1 MEEASSR
8 PVDPARSNGAARRG
22 GLPTGSE
29 VGGYRILARLGAGA
43 MGAVYEAEDGG
54 GNLVAIKF
62 LHAHLDVDA
71 QGRER
76 LRREAVALQRLRH
89 PAVAQILD
97 VELDG
102 SEAFIVTELVD
113 GPNLEEEIATGGP
126 LDARD
131 LFELA
136 DQLAEALEAVHAA
149 GVVHRDLK
157 PSNVLVTQNGPV
169 LIDFGIAHGLD
180 EARATSTGLVMGTPG
195 YLAPELLEGA
205 APSANSDWWG
215 WAALLAF
222 SATGRPPFGMRP
234 VEAVLARARSGEADL
249 DGLGPR
255 TAAALEAALRA
266 DPATRLGPSEVAAV
280 LHRVA
285 QDGDGPTAS
294 PATGA
299 TEVVPQHFGGGGKTG
314 GGGGAFGGA
323 ALGGAA
329 AVTAVGGTLAAA
341 GRAAAVGAA
350 APAAANGAGG
360 AAAVTTVRGPAG
372 AGAGAVATAGAGA
385 SGAAATVVLPASAG
399 DVQPTSVVPTVR
411 SAVPVPRPTP
421 PAPSIPPLAAT
432 QVIANDGRTV
442 AVPTVP
448 PAPPVTPVAPG
459 STAPPLSVL
468 PASLAGPASG
478 RATSVQPTAVQPA
491 VQQPTLRQPPVPSAP
506 PGAYPPAQGPY
517 PPPSQNPYAPQPAPP
532 ADAPASGRRK
542 GRGAQGADPEG
553 GDPLDAFGRPLGV
566 VSAPGYARPAHRR
579 RAGTVAALGLP
590 LVLLAGT
597 YPGVAFVLLAAVVV
611 VLRVVGVGADS
622 FHGRRERRG
631 VQRSDGVRSVVAV
644 PWYALRAVVGAVP
657 SLLVALCGGVLLVV
671 GSWWL
676 LAPGMLVLAPQQTVE
691 ARSVGGANEPWVF
704 TVVLCFAMAV
714 TVLLAWFGPLSG
726 LTRYG
731 ARTTLAHVAPGRV
744 GAIFLVLAGL
754 VLTAMVLFSL
764 GDGTPI
770 DWVPFPGPPPS
781 L

>member
-8 PVDPARSNGAARRG
+8 PADPAHDPALDPARSSGAARRG

-157 PSNVLVTQNGPV
+157 PSNVLVTENGPV

-255 TAAALEAALRA
+255 TAAALAAALRA
-266 DPATRLGPSEVAAV
+266 DPASRLGPSEVAAV

-285 QDGDGPTAS
+285 QEGDGPTAS

-299 TEVVPQHFGGGGKTG
+299 TAVVPHHLGGGGSAG
-314 GGGGAFGGA
+314 GGGRAAGGA
-323 ALGGAA
+323 ALAGTAAVAA
-329 AVTAVGGTLAAA
+329 AGGTLAAA
-341 GRAAAVGAA
+341 ERAAAVGAA

-360 AAAVTTVRGPAG
+360 
-372 AGAGAVATAGAGA
+372 GAVATAGAGA
-385 SGAAATVVLPASAG
+385 SGAAATVALPASAG

-421 PAPSIPPLAAT
+421 TAPSIPPLAAT
-432 QVIANDGRTV
+432 QIIANDGRTV
-442 AVPTVP
+442 AVPTMP
-448 PAPPVTPVAPG
+448 PTSMPP
-459 STAPPLSVL
+459 TAMS
-468 PASLAGPASG
+468 
-478 RATSVQPTAVQPA
+478 PTAVQPA
-491 VQQPTLRQPPVPSAP
+491 VQQPTLRQPPAPSAP

-517 PPPSQNPYAPQPAPP
+517 PPPSQGPYAPQPAPP

-542 GRGAQGADPEG
+542 GRGAQVAGTEG
-553 GDPLDAFGRPLGV
+553 GDPLDAFGQPLGE
-566 VSAPGYARPAHRR
+566 VSASGYARPAHRR

-597 YPGVAFVLLAAVVV
+597 YPGIAFVLLAVVVV

-622 FHGRRERRG
+622 FHGRRERKG

-704 TVVLCFAMAV
+704 TVVLCVAMVV

-754 VLTAMVLFSL
+754 VLAAIVLFPL
-764 GDGTPI
+764 GDGAPI
-770 DWVPFPGPPPS
+770 DWAPFPGPPPS

>member
-1 MEEASSR
+1 MEEATSR
-8 PVDPARSNGAARRG
+8 PVDPARSTGAARRG

-222 SATGRPPFGMRP
+222 AATGRPPFGMRP
-234 VEAVLARARSGEADL
+234 VEAVLARARAGEADL

-255 TAAALEAALRA
+255 TAAALAAALRA
-266 DPATRLGPSEVAAV
+266 DPASRLGPSEVAGV
-280 LHRVA
+280 LHAAA

-299 TEVVPQHFGGGGKTG
+299 TEIVPQHFSGGGV
-314 GGGGAFGGA
+314 AGGA
-323 ALGGAA
+323 ALAGAA
-329 AVTAVGGTLAAA
+329 AAGALGGTLAAA
-341 GRAAAVGAA
+341 ERAAAVGAA
-350 APAAANGAGG
+350 AAADGAGATPAATKVLGAGAAVG
-360 AAAVTTVRGPAG
+360 AAAG
-372 AGAGAVATAGAGA
+372 AGAGVVGAA
-385 SGAAATVVLPASAG
+385 GAAATVVLPASAG

-411 SAVPVPRPTP
+411 SAVPLPRPTP

-432 QVIANDGRTV
+432 QIIANDGRTV
-442 AVPTVP
+442 AVPT
-448 PAPPVTPVAPG
+448 APPGPPGAPG
-459 STAPPLSVL
+459 SAAVPPPSVP
-468 PASLAGPASG
+468 PASLAGAAQVRPTAL
-478 RATSVQPTAVQPA
+478 QPTAVQPA
-491 VQQPTLRQPPVPSAP
+491 VQQPTLRQPAVPAAY
-506 PGAYPPAQGPY
+506 PGTYPPAQGPY

-532 ADAPASGRRK
+532 AEAPASGGKKR
-542 GRGAQGADPEG
+542 RGAQVAEPEG

-566 VSAPGYARPAHRR
+566 ISAPGYARPAHRR

-597 YPGVAFVLLAAVVV
+597 SPGLAFVLLALVVV

-622 FHGRRERRG
+622 FHGRRERKG
-631 VQRSDGVRSVVAV
+631 VQRSDGARAAVAV

-676 LAPGMLVLAPQQTVE
+676 LAPGMLVLAPQQSVE

-704 TVVLCFAMAV
+704 TVVLCVAMAV

-744 GAIFLVLAGL
+744 GAIFLVLVGL
-754 VLTAMVLFSL
+754 VLAALVLFAF
-764 GDGTPI
+764 GDGAPI
-770 DWVPFPGPPPS
+770 DWAPFPGPPPS

>member
-8 PVDPARSNGAARRG
+8 PVDPVRGSGTAPRG
-22 GLPTGSE
+22 GLPSGSE

-54 GNLVAIKF
+54 GNRVAIKF

-71 QGRER
+71 QGRDR

-126 LDARD
+126 LDAHD

-222 SATGRPPFGMRP
+222 AATGRPPFGMRP
-234 VEAVLARARSGEADL
+234 VEAVLARARTGEADL
-249 DGLGPR
+249 DGLEPR
-255 TAAALEAALRA
+255 TAAALAAALRA
-266 DPATRLGPSEVAAV
+266 DPASRLGPSEVAGV
-280 LHRVA
+280 LHRAA
-285 QDGDGPTAS
+285 QEAAGLTAP

-299 TEVVPQHFGGGGKTG
+299 TAVVPQHFA
-314 GGGGAFGGA
+314 GGAGGAVAGGA
-323 ALGGAA
+323 ALGAA
-329 AVTAVGGTLAAA
+329 ASTLAAA
-341 GRAAAVGAA
+341 ERAAAVG
-350 APAAANGAGG
+350 
-360 AAAVTTVRGPAG
+360 G
-372 AGAGAVATAGAGA
+372 AGAAGA
-385 SGAAATVVLPASAG
+385 AAATVALPSSAG

-411 SAVPVPRPTP
+411 SAVPLPRPTP

-442 AVPTVP
+442 AVPTAPPAAAASASSATTVAPPSVP
-448 PAPPVTPVAPG
+448 PAPPARPG
-459 STAPPLSVL
+459 
-468 PASLAGPASG
+468 GQ
-478 RATSVQPTAVQPA
+478 QPTLVQPA
-491 VQQPTLRQPPVPSAP
+491 VPPAEQPTLVQPAVAPAQQPTLVQPAVRRSSYP
-506 PGAYPPAQGPY
+506 PGQATY
-517 PPPSQNPYAPQPAPP
+517 PPPTTATYPPQPAPP
-532 ADAPASGRRK
+532 AQAPASGRRK
-542 GRGAQGADPEG
+542 GRGAPEAG
-553 GDPLDAFGRPLGV
+553 PPGDPLDAFGRPLGV
-566 VSAPGYARPAHRR
+566 IPAPDYVRPAHRR
-579 RAGTVAALGLP
+579 RTGTVLALGLP

-597 YPGVAFVLLAAVVV
+597 YPGLAFVLLAVVV
-611 VLRVVGVGADS
+611 VALRVVGVGADS
-622 FHGRRERRG
+622 LHRRRERKG
-631 VQRSDGVRSVVAV
+631 AQRSDGVRTAVAT
-644 PWYALRAVVGAVP
+644 PWYALRALVGAVP
-657 SLLVALCGGVLLVV
+657 SLIVALCGGVLLVV

-676 LAPGMLVLAPQQTVE
+676 LAPGVLVLAPQQSVE
-691 ARSVGGANEPWVF
+691 ARSVGGVNEPWVF
-704 TVVLCFAMAV
+704 TVVLCAAMAV
-714 TVLLAWFGPLSG
+714 TVLLAWFGPMSG

-744 GAIFLVLAGL
+744 GAIFLVLTGL
-754 VLTAMVLFSL
+754 VLAAIVLFSW
-764 GDGTPI
+764 GAGAPVV
-770 DWVPFPGPPPS
+770 WAPFPGPPPS
-781 L
+781 V

>member
-8 PVDPARSNGAARRG
+8 PADPARSNGAARRG

-222 SATGRPPFGMRP
+222 AATGRPPFGMRP
-234 VEAVLARARSGEADL
+234 VEAVLARARTGEADL

-255 TAAALEAALRA
+255 TAEALAAALRA

-280 LHRVA
+280 LHRAA
-285 QDGDGPTAS
+285 QGGDGPTAS
-294 PATGA
+294 RATCA
-299 TEVVPQHFGGGGKTG
+299 TAVIPQQFGGGGTAR
-314 GGGGAFGGA
+314 GGGGAAGGA
-323 ALGGAA
+323 ALAGAA
-329 AVTAVGGTLAAA
+329 AVAAVGGTLAAA
-341 GRAAAVGAA
+341 ERAAAVGPAGAA
-350 APAAANGAGG
+350 ASNGAGG
-360 AAAVTTVRGPAG
+360 AA
-372 AGAGAVATAGAGA
+372 
-385 SGAAATVVLPASAG
+385 GAAATVVLPASAG

-432 QVIANDGRTV
+432 QVIANDGRTF

-448 PAPPVTPVAPG
+448 PAPPV
-459 STAPPLSVL
+459 PPAAK
-468 PASLAGPASG
+468 PAGL
-478 RATSVQPTAVQPA
+478 QPTAVQPA
-491 VQQPTLRQPPVPSAP
+491 VQQPTLRQPAVPVAP

-517 PPPSQNPYAPQPAPP
+517 PPPTQNPYAPQPAPP
-532 ADAPASGRRK
+532 ANAPPSGGKK
-542 GRGAQGADPEG
+542 GRGAQAAEREG

-566 VSAPGYARPAHRR
+566 ISAPGYARPAHRR

-590 LVLLAGT
+590 LVLLAGSH
-597 YPGVAFVLLAAVVV
+597 PGLAFVLLALVVV

-622 FHGRRERRG
+622 LHGRRERKG
-631 VQRSDGVRSVVAV
+631 VQRGDGARTAIAA

-691 ARSVGGANEPWVF
+691 ARSVGGANESWVF
-704 TVVLCFAMAV
+704 TVVLCAAMAV

-754 VLTAMVLFSL
+754 VLAAIVLFSL

-770 DWVPFPGPPPS
+770 DWAPFPGPPPS

>member
-157 PSNVLVTQNGPV
+157 PSNVLVTPNGPV

-255 TAAALEAALRA
+255 TAEALAAALRA

-280 LHRVA
+280 LHRAA
-285 QDGDGPTAS
+285 QEGDGPTAS

-299 TEVVPQHFGGGGKTG
+299 TEVVPQHFGGGGKAG
-314 GGGGAFGGA
+314 GGGG

-329 AVTAVGGTLAAA
+329 AVAAVGGTLAAA
-341 GRAAAVGAA
+341 ERAAAVGATT
-350 APAAANGAGG
+350 PAAASGAGAV
-360 AAAVTTVRGPAG
+360 AATKVRGPAG
-372 AGAGAVATAGAGA
+372 AAAGAVAAAGAGA

-411 SAVPVPRPTP
+411 SAVPLPRPTP

-432 QVIANDGRTV
+432 QIIANDGRTV
-442 AVPTVP
+442 AVPTTP
-448 PAPPVTPVAPG
+448 PAPPAPPPSVPPASIGGPVAGRP
-459 STAPPLSVL
+459 TAVQP
-468 PASLAGPASG
+468 
-478 RATSVQPTAVQPA
+478 TSMQPTAVQPA

-542 GRGAQGADPEG
+542 GRGVQGAEPEG

-579 RAGTVAALGLP
+579 RAGTVAALALP

-597 YPGVAFVLLAAVVV
+597 YPGAAFVLLAAVVV

-622 FHGRRERRG
+622 FHGRRERKG
-631 VQRSDGVRSVVAV
+631 VQRSDGVRSVVGV

-704 TVVLCFAMAV
+704 TVVLCVAMAV

-764 GDGTPI
+764 GDGTPV
-770 DWVPFPGPPPS
+770 DWAPFPGPPPS

>member
-222 SATGRPPFGMRP
+222 AATGRPPFGMRP

-255 TAAALEAALRA
+255 TAAALAAALRA
-266 DPATRLGPSEVAAV
+266 DPASRLGPSEVAAV

-294 PATGA
+294 LATGA
-299 TEVVPQHFGGGGKTG
+299 TEVVPQHFGGGGSAG
-314 GGGGAFGGA
+314 GGGVAGGA
-323 ALGGAA
+323 ALAGAA
-329 AVTAVGGTLAAA
+329 AVAAAGGTLAAA
-341 GRAAAVGAA
+341 ERAAAVGATA
-350 APAAANGAGG
+350 AGAGGAVAATKVMGPAGAAGG
-360 AAAVTTVRGPAG
+360 AAAGAAAG
-372 AGAGAVATAGAGA
+372 GGA
-385 SGAAATVVLPASAG
+385 SGAAATVALPASAG
-399 DVQPTSVVPTVR
+399 DVQPTSVVPVVR

-442 AVPTVP
+442 AVPT
-448 PAPPVTPVAPG
+448 APPVVPAA
-459 STAPPLSVL
+459 TAPPPSVP
-468 PASLAGPASG
+468 PASLAGAAAVG
-478 RATSVQPTAVQPA
+478 PTAVQPA
-491 VQQPTLRQPPVPSAP
+491 VPQPTLRQPPVPSAP

-517 PPPSQNPYAPQPAPP
+517 SPPSQNPYAPQPAPP

-542 GRGAQGADPEG
+542 GRGAQVTEPEG

-566 VSAPGYARPAHRR
+566 ISAPDYARPAHRR
-579 RAGTVAALGLP
+579 RTGTVAALGLP

-622 FHGRRERRG
+622 FHGRRERKG
-631 VQRSDGVRSVVAV
+631 VQRSDAVRSAVAV

-676 LAPGMLVLAPQQTVE
+676 LAPGMLVLAPQQSVE
-691 ARSVGGANEPWVF
+691 ARSVGGVNEPWVF
-704 TVVLCFAMAV
+704 TVVLCVAMAV
-714 TVLLAWFGPLSG
+714 TVLLAWFGPLTG

-764 GDGTPI
+764 GDGASI
-770 DWVPFPGPPPS
+770 DWAPFPGPPPS